1 MASAV
6 TKDDIDDA
14 KTQQVITNMLA
25 IDPGNIMVQSRQFM
39 KGYSANDRGLKY
51 NIEGR
56 ATRIEVNVGNALATF
71 QDPIK
76 ALFGTRICEGQ
87 KVQVVRKYVVGGR
100 AVATPERAPARI
112 VKVNEDVKEV
122 TLTRYGADL
131 TMNLNLMLR
140 PEDAREELEMKVDA
154 QKQSLENELIRFG
167 YAELLKGGTRLPE
180 AVARSKG
187 LRDHTATLMR
197 NNVEHSI
204 FAAFQRYENPLAS
217 LIAMAKSASAYRNVV
232 GKDSLMILPCHAPEL
247 LEYNKYNKMTYKV
260 NGIRATDKKALDV
273 AVDDVYD
280 DPTIG
285 LKLMVHHPPRDISTG
300 QVGPIRGSSPM
311 FQRVMIIDKTQGG
324 RALNLQTGEVKS
336 GDFRVTVAVMGC
348 AVIGVPGANTGEL
361 LVGYPF
367 TATSTNQRTESMTV
381 SLRVYLGACLKQED
395 NVIVL
400 PNVYLDHIESCDFVG
415 KTEAVQRHLKFT
427 GKTLGDPNNLHGQ
440 CAKIEGDPSAGSPY
454 KQTGSSSSPFQEID
468 SLRGVNMAKG
478 YDVFSP
484 KCKLVEVCDGGSLDG
499 GAPAGT
505 VDIGAIQTAVK
516 GIIDAKFGADA
527 TNLNTLLEEVLAE
540 VRANE
545 QLYDS
550 VGNELTA
557 HGKAFVG
564 EVHTNVKKAAEDAN
578 TKQMTDLL
586 GQLRLVATSTDS
598 KSKMTKPVSSLT
610 QVAEIL
616 NAKGGS
622 KKKK

>member
-6 TKDDIDDA
+6 TDDA
-14 KTQQVITNMLA
+14 IDNSKTKSAIAQLLA
-25 IDPGNIMVQSRQFM
+25 VDPGSIMVQSKQFM
-39 KGYSANDRGLKY
+39 QGYAANDRGLKY

-56 ATRIEVNVGNALATF
+56 ATRIEVQVGNALATF

-112 VKVNEDVKEV
+112 VKVNEDVKQV
-122 TLTRYGADL
+122 MLTRYGADL

-140 PEDAREELEMKVDA
+140 PEDAREELQMKVDA

-167 YAELLKGGTRLPE
+167 YAELLNGGTRLPQ

-187 LRDHTATLMR
+187 LKAANAASMER
-197 NNVEHSI
+197 NVEHSI

-217 LIAMAKSASAYRNVV
+217 LIAMAKSATAYRNVI

-285 LKLMVHHPPRDISTG
+285 LKLMVHHPPQDISTAGG
-300 QVGPIRGSSPM
+300 QAAPLRGSSPM
-311 FQRVMIIDKTQGG
+311 FQRVMIIDATNGN
-324 RALNLQTGEVKS
+324 AMNLATGQVETPPQKW
-336 GDFRVTVAVMGC
+336 RVTVAVMGC

-400 PNVYLDHIESCDFVG
+400 PNVYLDHIESCNFYDDTNAKAKHDTFKG
-415 KTEAVQRHLKFT
+415 QKI
-427 GKTLGDPNNLHGQ
+427 GDPDGGLVGT
-440 CAKIEGDPSAGSPY
+440 CAKIEGTKVIAP
-454 KQTGSSSSPFQEID
+454 SSSPFQEID
-468 SLRGVNMAKG
+468 SPRGVHMAKG
-478 YDVFSP
+478 FDVFSP
-484 KCKLVEVCDGGSLDG
+484 KCKLVEICDGGGIGGG
-499 GAPAGT
+499 GAPVSAT
-505 VDIGAIQTAVK
+505 VDLDQIKSKVEQ
-516 GIIDAKFGADA
+516 IIDTHFGAAVQLKTTLTEIIEELKKNESLWDSA
-527 TNLNTLLEEVLAE
+527 T
-540 VRANE
+540 
-545 QLYDS
+545 
-550 VGNELTA
+550 NELTVP
-557 HGKAFVG
+557 GKAI
-564 EVHTNVKKAAEDAN
+564 VHQFHTKAKEAAN
-578 TKQMTDLL
+578 EASKAKFESILT
-586 GQLRLVATSTDS
+586 RLSEAAGTAS
-598 KSKMTKPVSSLT
+598 KSKMTKPVSSLA
-610 QVAEIL
+610 QVAGIL
-616 NAKGGS
+616 NAKGGGGS